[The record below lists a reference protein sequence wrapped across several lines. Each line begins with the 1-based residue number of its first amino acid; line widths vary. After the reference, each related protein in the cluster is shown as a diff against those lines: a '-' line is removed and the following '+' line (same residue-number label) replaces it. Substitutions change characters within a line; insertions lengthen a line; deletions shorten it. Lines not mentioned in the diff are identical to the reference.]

1 MAKSGIFTLSVP
13 ASSGP
18 KSQRKC
24 TVANR
29 NSRDSTREATPLAH
43 SHGRPKATGRLQSYT
58 TGIWKCSAAV
68 SVAPLLSLV
77 ITLDRFAARNAAA
90 NPGCVVHVSAGE
102 GTRTRTQAFAHE
114 DSTDVT
120 YPRCGKSA
128 RPRMSSVHRPRC
140 PATPSLHEA
149 DPRACGNSGGE
160 HQRCCRQRDYRAQ
173 YTATGITSAYL
184 CSCRACQLDLPASTR
199 LGRSAPPSAIARQ
212 TKKRISLEEAL
223 APSPFEPFCHKFQA
237 PALSMRGIF
246 VVCCCCAL
254 AQAGWFGRGAPKEDV
269 SKGFEHLGDQRGL
282 GVEAFSVSLA
292 VFRFCLT
299 PFALFPFRSVTTKP
313 TP

>member
-114 DSTDVT
+114 DSTDVP
-120 YPRCGKSA
+120 YPRCEKSA

-212 TKKRISLEEAL
+212 TKKRISRVRRSILL
-223 APSPFEPFCHKFQA
+223 PSPFQA
-237 PALSMRGIF
+237 PALRACEAFSW
-246 VVCCCCAL
+246 CAAAARL
-254 AQAGWFGRGAPKEDV
+254 RKQGGSAAVRRKRT
-269 SKGFEHLGDQRGL
+269 SQRGL
-282 GVEAFSVSLA
+282 SIWEISAGSESRPS
-292 VFRFCLT
+292 
-299 PFALFPFRSVTTKP
+299 P
-313 TP
+313 

>member
-90 NPGCVVHVSAGE
+90 NPGCVVHVGAGE

-120 YPRCGKSA
+120 YPRCEKSA

-212 TKKRISLEEAL
+212 TKKRISR
-223 APSPFEPFCHKFQA
+223 S
-237 PALSMRGIF
+237 
-246 VVCCCCAL
+246 
-254 AQAGWFGRGAPKEDV
+254 
-269 SKGFEHLGDQRGL
+269 SKKH
-282 GVEAFSVSLA
+282 SLA
-292 VFRFCLT
+292 FPLSVISFRLR
-299 PFALFPFRSVTTKP
+299 P
-313 TP
+313 

>member
-120 YPRCGKSA
+120 YPRCEKSA

-199 LGRSAPPSAIARQ
+199 LGRSAPPSAIPRQ
-212 TKKRISLEEAL
+212 TKKRISRVRRSILL
-223 APSPFEPFCHKFQA
+223 PSPFQA
-237 PALSMRGIF
+237 PALRACEAFSW
-246 VVCCCCAL
+246 CAAAARL
-254 AQAGWFGRGAPKEDV
+254 RKQGGSAAVRRKRT
-269 SKGFEHLGDQRGL
+269 SQRGL
-282 GVEAFSVSLA
+282 SIWEISAGSESRPS
-292 VFRFCLT
+292 
-299 PFALFPFRSVTTKP
+299 P
-313 TP
+313 

>member
-120 YPRCGKSA
+120 YPRCEKSA

-199 LGRSAPPSAIARQ
+199 LGRSAPPSAIPRQ
-212 TKKRISLEEAL
+212 KKKRISRVRRSIRL
-223 APSPFEPFCHKFQA
+223 PSPFQA
-237 PALSMRGIF
+237 PALRA
-246 VVCCCCAL
+246 C
-254 AQAGWFGRGAPKEDV
+254 
-269 SKGFEHLGDQRGL
+269 
-282 GVEAFSVSLA
+282 EAFSWCAAAARLRKQGGSAA
-292 VFRFCLT
+292 VLQKRTSRRGLSIWEISAGSESR
-299 PFALFPFRSVTTKP
+299 PSP
-313 TP
+313 

>member
-1 MAKSGIFTLSVP
+1 M
-13 ASSGP
+13 
-18 KSQRKC
+18 
-24 TVANR
+24 
-29 NSRDSTREATPLAH
+29 AH

-90 NPGCVVHVSAGE
+90 NPGCVVHVGAGE
-102 GTRTRTQAFAHE
+102 GTRTRTQAFAHKDGTE
-114 DSTDVT
+114 VT
-120 YPRCGKSA
+120 YPRCEKSA

-199 LGRSAPPSAIARQ
+199 LGRSAPPSAIPRQ
-212 TKKRISLEEAL
+212 TKKIISRVRRSILL
-223 APSPFEPFCHKFQA
+223 PSPFQA
-237 PALSMRGIF
+237 PALRACEAFSW
-246 VVCCCCAL
+246 CAAAARL
-254 AQAGWFGRGAPKEDV
+254 RKQGGSAAVRRKRT
-269 SKGFEHLGDQRGL
+269 SQRGL
-282 GVEAFSVSLA
+282 SIWEISAGSES
-292 VFRFCLT
+292 R
-299 PFALFPFRSVTTKP
+299 PYP
-313 TP
+313 